1 MTGEAGPTT
10 IVVTLAAAGC
20 FAGGVVLQQR
30 VAAADGAN
38 IRLLRHPVWLAGITL
53 DFVGFV
59 LQVVALHLGTLAL
72 VQPLLTTTLLFALA
86 FGRSRLTRLEWAG
99 ALTLAVGLSGFLAA
113 AAPRGG
119 GGIDEA
125 KLGLAAGIALALG
138 CLAWLWG
145 QVVVLAAAASICFA
159 MVAGLAKSAGDQ
171 LTAHGLVAPLTH
183 WDVYALAIASIFG
196 LTLEQKAFAAGAL
209 VPSLITLTLGDPL
222 MSLCLGVL
230 VEGEALRGGPPAVAA
245 VFSAILAVTGIVLL
259 ARSPIVQADRV
270 G

>member
-1 MTGEAGPTT
+1 MTGEAAPTT

-20 FAGGVVLQQR
+20 FAGAVVLQQR
-30 VAAADGAN
+30 VAAAQGAN
-38 IRLLRHPVWLAGITL
+38 IGLLAQPVWMAGITL

-59 LQVVALHLGTLAL
+59 LQVVALHLGTLTL

-86 FGRSRLTRLEWAG
+86 FGRSRLGRLEWTG
-99 ALTLAVGLSGFLAA
+99 AATLAVGLSGFLAA

-119 GGIDEA
+119 GGIDEPRLA
-125 KLGLAAGIALALG
+125 LAAAIALALG
-138 CLAWLWG
+138 GIAWLWG

-159 MVAGLAKSAGDQ
+159 LVAGLAKAAGNQ
-171 LTAHGLVAPLTH
+171 LTAHGVLSPLTH
-183 WDVYALAIASIFG
+183 WDVYALAVSSILG

-230 VEGEALRGGPPAVAA
+230 VEGEALRGGPPVFAA
-245 VFSAILAVTGIVLL
+245 VFAAGLAVTGVVLL
-259 ARSPIVQADRV
+259 ARSPIVQAERV
-270 G
+270 P